1 MGPEAIRERT
11 KRKEGVALGPPPR
24 SVLCGFD
31 ANCEAIHGSDTYLTN
46 WPLSLGRGYFGGRL
60 HLSTCRRAAVMIGVC
75 FTTKLRFCRL
85 DRSVAGLSFCNP
97 ISAEMGSY
105 TVRGGRSKR

>member
-24 SVLCGFD
+24 SVLCGLD

-46 WPLSLGRGYFGGRL
+46 WPLSLGRGVLWRAPAL
-60 HLSTCRRAAVMIGVC
+60 VDLST
-75 FTTKLRFCRL
+75 
-85 DRSVAGLSFCNP
+85 RSGNDWCMFHNQVAFLP
-97 ISAEMGSY
+97 P
-105 TVRGGRSKR
+105 